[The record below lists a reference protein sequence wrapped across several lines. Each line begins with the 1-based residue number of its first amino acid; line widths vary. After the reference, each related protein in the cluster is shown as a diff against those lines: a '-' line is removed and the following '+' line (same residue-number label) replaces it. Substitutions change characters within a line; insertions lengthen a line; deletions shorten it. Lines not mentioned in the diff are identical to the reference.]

1 MVAYVFTNNVITI
14 FELARAVIT
23 LNYVGHPVDHVGNM
37 VTITT
42 SDGLPN
48 YGESPP
54 RETPQLAIPVQASA
68 LVYFLTYQ
76 EARGPKAPITI
87 QNFYHPW
94 SRKSKNNLLQNQFSQ
109 GALQESNKVAIFR

>member
-1 MVAYVFTNNVITI
+1 MVAYVFTNNVIII

-23 LNYVGHPVDHVGNM
+23 LNYVGQPVDHVGNV

-54 RETPQLAIPVQASA
+54 RETPQFAIPVQASA
-68 LVYFLTYQ
+68 LVYFFHLS
-76 EARGPKAPITI
+76 G
-87 QNFYHPW
+87 
-94 SRKSKNNLLQNQFSQ
+94 SKGS
-109 GALQESNKVAIFR
+109 